1 MPGTS
6 RPKKWVWVA
15 VALGA
20 VVALVVSLFVT
31 RLLAGGNS
39 GFAAPS
45 GLSAKA
51 NTGYVSVSWDKVS
64 GAASYVL
71 LRDGQVAYAGPETSY
86 DDHVAS
92 DTPVNSLQNPGSR
105 EYSVQAVS
113 GDGAVSPVSSP
124 IKAMANRSWAEYSHD
139 VGLLGG
145 FMPPSPSTTGW
156 EDMTCSPVVV
166 SRDANRGSGPKGN
179 GQPGLKFGV
188 ACTVPGDQPLSVLEW
203 FLSSPDDLN
212 AAWAQKATGGQPITW
227 NNGTGVTVSKPD
239 GNYLFLRFSDPKL
252 SLVMISISSSAPN
265 AISTADLLSKAN
277 TITTA

>member
-1 MPGTS
+1 MPETN
-6 RPKKWVWVA
+6 RPRKWVWGA

-20 VVALVVSLFVT
+20 IFALVVSVFAT
-31 RLLAGGNS
+31 RALAGGDG

-45 GLSAKA
+45 GLSAKPD
-51 NTGYVSVSWDKVS
+51 TGFVSLSWHKVP

-71 LRDGQVAYAGPETSY
+71 MRDGQVAYAGPDTSY

-92 DTPVNSLQNPGSR
+92 DTPVNSLLNPGSR

-113 GDGAVSPVSSP
+113 ADGAVSPVSAP
-124 IKAMANRSWAEYSHD
+124 IKANANRSWAQYSRD
-139 VGLLGG
+139 VGLLGS
-145 FMPPSPSTTGW
+145 FMPPSPSSTGW
-156 EDMTCSPVVV
+156 ENMTCSPVVV

-179 GQPGLKFGV
+179 GQPGLRFGV

-212 AAWAQKATGGQPITW
+212 SAWNQKTAGGQPVTW

-239 GNYLFLRFSDPKL
+239 GNYIFLRFSDPKL